1 MFDLNPTIVAILIP
15 ILAVIGTFAMI
26 ITVIIVSGREKE
38 LKHKERLT
46 AMEKGI
52 EIPADAPKAKRP
64 AFKSLRAWGLVLL
77 LLGIVLFL
85 ALWVQVEF
93 QYSIWGLGP
102 AAIGAALLIAAVK
115 EQGEYKE

>member
-1 MFDLNPTIVAILIP
+1 MFEMNPAIVAILIP

-38 LKHKERLT
+38 LKHSERLA

-52 EIPADAPKAKRP
+52 EIPVDPPKVKRP

-77 LLGIVLFL
+77 FTGIVLFF
-85 ALWVQVEF
+85 ALWVQIEF
-93 QYSIWGLGP
+93 KYSIWGLGP
-102 AAIGAALLIAAVK
+102 AAIGAALLIAAIK
-115 EQGEYKE
+115 EQGEHRE

>member
-38 LKHKERLT
+38 LKHKERLA

-52 EIPADAPKAKRP
+52 EIPQEPQKAKRP
-64 AFKSLRAWGLVLL
+64 MFKSLRAWGLVLL
-77 LLGIVLFL
+77 FLGIILFF

-93 QYSIWGLGP
+93 KYSIWGLMP
-102 AAIGAALLIAAVK
+102 AAIGSALMLAAAK
-115 EQGEYKE
+115 ELGEYKG